1 MKKAPLD
8 IKTCFRPTHLCT
20 VWNYNWDEKYAYDGE
35 SHLLWEVVYV
45 ASGSVCATED
55 ENLYKL
61 HQGNMI
67 IHEPLEFH
75 SIQSADGTHPNVFI
89 ITFLADGILP
99 KNLTQG
105 VLDLSITE
113 QEEFCNIFD
122 RIFTF
127 YNKDERDMLEC
138 QECMDSFTAFLLRIN
153 FNHTA
158 TTPAMPSQ
166 SAAEYK
172 NVVITMTSRIYD
184 NCSLEEIAK
193 CCNMSV
199 SNVKVL
205 FRKYCGIS
213 PKLYYSRLR
222 ITEAIKLMSK
232 GYSATE
238 TANMLRFSSPNYFNT
253 FFKRMTGKTPAAFS
267 KTSYQGGIFEGFID
281 DEE

>member
-8 IKTCFRPTHLCT
+8 IKFTFRPTYLGE
-20 VWNYNWDEKYAYDGE
+20 VLDLNWDEKFETNRDA
-35 SHLLWEVVYV
+35 HQLWEVVYV

-55 ENLYKL
+55 ENVYSL
-61 HQGNMI
+61 HEGDMI
-67 IHEPLEFH
+67 VHAPMEFH
-75 SIQSADGTHPNVFI
+75 AIHSADGTHPNVYI
-89 ITFLADGILP
+89 ITFLADGSLP

-105 VLDLSITE
+105 VLNLYVAE
-113 QEEFCNIFD
+113 QEKYKKLFKKIFD
-122 RIFTF
+122 F

-158 TTPAMPSQ
+158 TAPTMRSQ
-166 SAAEYK
+166 SAIEYK
-172 NVVITMTSRIYD
+172 NVVNTMTARVYD